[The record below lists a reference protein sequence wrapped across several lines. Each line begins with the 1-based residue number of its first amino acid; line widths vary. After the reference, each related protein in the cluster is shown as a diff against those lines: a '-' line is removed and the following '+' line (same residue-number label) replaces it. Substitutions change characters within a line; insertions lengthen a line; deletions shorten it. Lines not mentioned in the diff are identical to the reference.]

1 MTNKQI
7 WDYSPA
13 PESTD
18 HIQLKDQ
25 YDLFI
30 NGEFIP
36 AVDRK
41 YFDTINPSN
50 ERKIAEVAEA
60 GKADIEKGCGFCAKS
75 LIKKHGTK
83 NAYLKNE
90 EKYIYRNC
98 SITAG
103 KSKRILGH

>member
-1 MTNKQI
+1 MTKKQI

-36 AVDRK
+36 AVDGK

-50 ERKIAEVAEA
+50 EKKIAEVAEA
-60 GKADIEKGCGFCAKS
+60 GKADIEKAVDSAQKS
-75 LIKKHGTK
+75 L
-83 NAYLKNE
+83 
-90 EKYIYRNC
+90 
-98 SITAG
+98 
-103 KSKRILGH
+103 